1 MMSDYCVAENETFS
15 DIASSSRPEGETAE
29 AKSKKLCDKAQ
40 VECFS
45 KLLNFANLKRFQF
58 SSEHCT
64 QDAATLTHYCL
75 LLG

>member
-1 MMSDYCVAENETFS
+1 M
-15 DIASSSRPEGETAE
+15 ASSKMFSKICNDVGLLRRRPRISLLLV
-29 AKSKKLCDKAQ
+29 KSKKLCDKAQ

-64 QDAATLTHYCL
+64 QDAATLTFL
-75 LLG
+75 DVFSE